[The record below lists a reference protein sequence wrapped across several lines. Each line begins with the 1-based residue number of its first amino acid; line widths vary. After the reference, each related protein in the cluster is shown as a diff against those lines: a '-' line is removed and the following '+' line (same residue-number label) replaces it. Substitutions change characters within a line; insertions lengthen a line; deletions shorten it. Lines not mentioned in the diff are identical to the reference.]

1 MAGHLGFQS
10 GLLGFAQPTLAGCVK
25 VAAKLSWLGFAQP
38 TLAGWAFGPDQ
49 SGCQTKLAGLRS
61 ANIGWLG
68 LRPSQK
74 WLHTCVQR
82 VGVSWTLG
90 RGVGGGQGQ

>member
-1 MAGHLGFQS
+1 M
-10 GLLGFAQPTLAGCVK
+10 
-25 VAAKLSWLGFAQP
+25 AAKLSWLGFAQP

-74 WLHTCVQR
+74 WLPKFKSGCTHVCSVWAFLKPCEQGPMMQEARSPKVQSFNR
-82 VGVSWTLG
+82 AI
-90 RGVGGGQGQ
+90 